1 MVRNFELTNDY
12 PCQEPVTSLRGV
24 QKKYIFASMASE
36 VKLAFWESSSFAS
49 SVWFFTTSLQ
59 NHSQFLLPLCIFGIT
74 VNYGDSKKTMSLKF
88 LCFFVNFFFLSCLL
102 HRMWMLIFQLRMQSM
117 LKERKLFSEQCRHS
131 IIESKVEE
139 ILRYCSIVEGSCVG
153 RKAV

>member
-1 MVRNFELTNDY
+1 MNRAVVRNFELTNDC

-59 NHSQFLLPLCIFGIT
+59 NHSQFLLPLCVFGIT
-74 VNYGDSKKTMSLKF
+74 VNYGDSKKTRSLKF
-88 LCFFVNFFFLSCLL
+88 LCFFVNFFFFKLPFAQNVNAYLPVKDAKYVKREKTVL
-102 HRMWMLIFQLRMQSM
+102 WAVQTFNHWKQSWGNP
-117 LKERKLFSEQCRHS
+117 Q
-131 IIESKVEE
+131 
-139 ILRYCSIVEGSCVG
+139 IL
-153 RKAV
+153 